1 MIAGGRPPPAL
12 LCWGH
17 RVRAA
22 TWVSLRAPEPLV
34 ADDAA
39 PPCPSVKG
47 WVQIPPPL
55 ALAGPARRAS
65 AKSAA
70 RLCGSCV
77 PRPSCVPHSPSP
89 GIIGVGTSRTRVSD
103 GLVGGLGGVAAAP
116 CSAGIC
122 ARGVRLWVPSS
133 HQSVSP
139 VSSSAPPPR
148 TCRLPVHR
156 VSDALGVLGGG
167 DDHQYWGWRGV

>member
-1 MIAGGRPPPAL
+1 VIAGGRPPPAL

-77 PRPSCVPHSPSP
+77 PPSVVRSPLPLAGNHWRWHEPNSCFRW
-89 GIIGVGTSRTRVSD
+89 VGWGPWGCGRRAVLRGHLRARREALGALVTSVS
-103 GLVGGLGGVAAAP
+103 V
-116 CSAGIC
+116 AGIFFC
-122 ARGVRLWVPSS
+122 ATTTHL
-133 HQSVSP
+133 QT
-139 VSSSAPPPR
+139 SSSPCVRCPR
-148 TCRLPVHR
+148 RAR
-156 VSDALGVLGGG
+156 
-167 DDHQYWGWRGV
+167 RRR